1 MCFVAPAIEL
11 RGTGLTSSLRDLK
24 VYTTYPHRCSYL
36 DGEEATTLFIDPRQ
50 NVDRSLYNRL
60 SLLGFR
66 RSGNHVYRPH
76 CSRCSACVPARVAVG
91 DFRPNRTQRRCLRR
105 NADLS
110 VTSSPCI
117 TDDESYAMYKRYIC
131 ARHADGDMYPP
142 DRDQFESFLNNP
154 WGFTRYFEF
163 RAEGRRIAVAVA
175 DVMLDGLSAIYTFY
189 EPDEDARS
197 LGRFA
202 ILWQIERCLA
212 QGLPYVYLGYWIR
225 NCRKMAYKADYQ
237 PLEILVGNR
246 WMRYGKE
253 LIASG

>member
-1 MCFVAPAIEL
+1 MCSVVPVIEL
-11 RGTGLTSSLRDLK
+11 RGTGVTSSLRDLK

-50 NVDRSLYNRL
+50 PVDRALYSKL

-76 CSRCSACVPARVAVG
+76 CSRCNACVPARIAVRN
-91 DFRPNRTQRRCLRR
+91 FRPNRTQRRCLRR

-110 VTSSPCI
+110 VTSSPSI
-117 TDDESYAMYKRYIC
+117 ADDESYALYERYIC

-142 DRDQFESFLNNP
+142 DRDQFESFLNNA

-163 RAEGRRIAVAVA
+163 RADGRRIAVAVA
-175 DVMLDGLSAIYTFY
+175 DAMLDGLSAIYTFY

-246 WMRYGKE
+246 WLPCARD